1 MVNPVEPGLPRFTGA
16 LRPAVDLVAKI
27 KASVHQKLLF
37 GFLIG
42 AVLLVGMAGLSL
54 VVINQ
59 MNDRVADLERHQMKA
74 DTARQML
81 YQVTAQSHKR
91 AMALLTGENHY
102 NDDVTAA
109 KAEFNRLLSNL
120 EAIDTDPT
128 DAATFEQLHSAAE
141 TYDAA
146 GQQVVAAYDQGNFDK
161 AQQLHIDKEHTL
173 SHVLE
178 DQLLTPLIARAE
190 TQMTAAQQAF
200 QSDRNLLTWI
210 VVAFSA
216 VSIVLALTLGYLLSW
231 SFILPVQKVQHAL
244 AEMSAGRFRQRLTV
258 ANRDEFGSLT
268 RDLNATSEQMANLIE
283 EERRLTLELNESNE
297 SLAQASEAKSR
308 FLASVS
314 HELRTPMN
322 AILGFTDALLA
333 DVDGPLNPDQ
343 RTSLEWVQRGGRDLL
358 ELINEILDLSKIE
371 AGKLTIEPESFD
383 PTDLVA
389 SIVAQHRSLT
399 AGTGVR
405 LTLEESVT
413 PAVVVLD
420 RQRVRQIIVN
430 LLGNA
435 LKFTREGEVNVRLD
449 TDEEWMVI
457 TVRDDGP
464 GIAADAQE
472 TIFEEFGQVE
482 AALGTGLGLSISRR
496 LARAMGGDISVESEP
511 GHGSLFSLR
520 LPLDCRTTTPAVP
533 NADPLPGDAGE
544 RLLLSV
550 DDDLSVAPLLEKMLR
565 GEGYHVVAPSSVG
578 KTVEDARRLQPAAV
592 LLDLLMPDTD
602 GYTILRA
609 LKDDPTTAHIP
620 VLVVSVVD
628 AGEAPDEADGYL
640 RKPLRKD
647 ALLRALSEHTSSSKA
662 AT

>member
-1 MVNPVEPGLPRFTGA
+1 MNSAEPQLPRFTGA
-16 LRPAVDLVAKI
+16 LRPVVDTIARI
-27 KASVHQKLLF
+27 KATVHQKLLF

-59 MNDRVADLERHQMKA
+59 MNDRVTDLERHQMKA

-81 YQVTAQSHKR
+81 YEVTAQSHKR
-91 AMALLTGENHY
+91 AMALLTRENHY
-102 NDDVTAA
+102 NQDVAAA
-109 KAEFNRLLSNL
+109 KDEFNRLLSNL
-120 EAIDTDPT
+120 QDVDTDPA
-128 DAATFEQLHSAAE
+128 DVATFRRLHAAAQ

-146 GQQVVAAYDQGNFDK
+146 GQQVLAAYEQGNYAD

-178 DQLLTPLIARAE
+178 DQLLTPLITRAE
-190 TQMTAAQQAF
+190 SQMTEAQQAF
-200 QSDRNLLTWI
+200 QSDRTLLTWI

-216 VSIVLALTLGYLLSW
+216 LSILLALTLGYLLSW

-244 AEMSAGRFRQRLTV
+244 AEMSAGRFRQRLSV

-268 RDLNATSEQMANLIE
+268 RDLNATSEKMATLIE
-283 EERRLTLELNESNE
+283 EERRLTLELNETNE
-297 SLAQASEAKSR
+297 SLARASEAKSR

-333 DVDGPLNPDQ
+333 DVDGPLNAEQ

-383 PTDLVA
+383 PTELVA
-389 SIVAQHRSLT
+389 AVVAQHRSLT

-405 LTLEESVT
+405 LTLEEDVT
-413 PAVVVLD
+413 STDVVLD

-435 LKFTREGEVNVRLD
+435 LKFTQEGEVNVRIETNAERLQ
-449 TDEEWMVI
+449 I

-464 GIAADAQE
+464 GIAPEAQE

-482 AALGTGLGLSISRR
+482 QSLGTGLGLSISRR
-496 LARAMGGDISVESEP
+496 LARAMGGDISVESRP
-511 GHGSLFSLR
+511 GQGSRFRLD
-520 LPLDCRTTTPAVP
+520 LPLDCRAATPVVP
-533 NADPLPGDAGE
+533 STDPQPAEADE
-544 RLLLSV
+544 RLVLSV
-550 DDDLSVAPLLEKMLR
+550 DDDVSVVPLLEKMLR
-565 GEGYHVVAPSSVG
+565 GEGYRVVAPSSAGSV
-578 KTVEDARRLQPAAV
+578 VEDARRLQPAAV
-592 LLDLLMPDTD
+592 LLDLLMPETD

-609 LKDDPTTAHIP
+609 LKNDPATSRIP

-628 AGEAPDEADGYL
+628 PGDAPEEADGYL

-647 ALLRALSEHTSSSKA
+647 ALLQALTEHTSSPGVVS
-662 AT
+662 